1 MKKAEAAGAGAEA
14 GTGAQNFA
22 THDDNILEVQQR
34 NLKASPD
41 RVA

>member
-1 MKKAEAAGAGAEA
+1 MKKAEAAGAGT